1 MPICQL
7 PGRFVVLFY
16 CLFVVKFGLLRV
28 GKSVSRQGSPA
39 HGHGG
44 MPGFFTKVP
53 GEKTKVLTVFPKVRI
68 EFSKVRTVFSKVLT
82 VFEGMAKKKS
92 PAVGGNATVG
102 DSF

>member
-28 GKSVSRQGSPA
+28 GKSVSRRVRAA
-39 HGHGG
+39 HRHGR
-44 MPGFFTKVP
+44 MPGLFPKVP

-68 EFSKVRTVFSKVLT
+68 VFTLPFSFAALQPKGYNRTC
-82 VFEGMAKKKS
+82 
-92 PAVGGNATVG
+92 GGH
-102 DSF
+102 